1 MMGERQ
7 VRQEALFYG
16 FSLEEH
22 VPANHL
28 FANALRHSRT
38 VSSRTPKAAAMSGL
52 GQPESVSRMARAR
65 SASARSRDRP
75 SSTKARLCSSF
86 AETGDLPA
94 MIRTPAQIG
103 AGNHRPRSL
112 ARPGKPA

>member
-1 MMGERQ
+1 R
-7 VRQEALFYG
+7 AT
-16 FSLEEH
+16 
-22 VPANHL
+22 A
-28 FANALRHSRT
+28 

-52 GQPESVSRMARAR
+52 VQPESVSRMARAR

-75 SSTKARLCSSF
+75 SSAKARLCSSF

-103 AGNHRPRSL
+103 AGNHRPQSVGQTGRTCL
-112 ARPGKPA
+112 AAALPGGSEVEKLAPLAVEAQAS